1 MSNRA
6 SIQQE
11 TITVHKTGQKSNC
24 VSVFDDYGQG
34 TICLEDYSD
43 SFYED
48 DLELLLFVLER
59 VQEDDG
65 IQSVQQVLDH
75 VFECQTGI
83 SIEGTWYEWEQ
94 IKHVFDKVWE

>member
-11 TITVHKTGQKSNC
+11 TIIVHKTGQTSHC
-24 VSVFDDYGQG
+24 VSVFDNYGQG
-34 TICLEDYSD
+34 SICLENYSD

-59 VQEDDG
+59 VQEDNG
-65 IQSVQQVLDH
+65 IQSVQQVLEH
-75 VFECQTGI
+75 VFEYKTGI
-83 SIEGTWYEWEQ
+83 YIEGTWYDWEQ
-94 IKHVFDKVWE
+94 IKPVFDKVWE